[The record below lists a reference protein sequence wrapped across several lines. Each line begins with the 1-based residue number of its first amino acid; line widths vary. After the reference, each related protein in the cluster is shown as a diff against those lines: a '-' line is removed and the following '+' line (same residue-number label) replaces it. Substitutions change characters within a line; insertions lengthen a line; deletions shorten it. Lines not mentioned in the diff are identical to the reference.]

1 MSYYKKHKDEP
12 LTLGTFWGFTW
23 RISIVSIFAA
33 WPLTIG
39 MIWIFGKINEIITSI
54 EGYLAG
60 RKARKT
66 IHENEE
72 DFED

>member
-1 MSYYKKHKDEP
+1 MSYFKKHKDEP
-12 LTLGTFWGFTW
+12 LTLGTLWGFTW
-23 RISIVSIFAA
+23 RISIISVFAV
-33 WPLTIG
+33 WPLTMG
-39 MIWIFGKINEIITSI
+39 LMRIFDKISEVTTSI

-60 RKARKT
+60 RKAQKN